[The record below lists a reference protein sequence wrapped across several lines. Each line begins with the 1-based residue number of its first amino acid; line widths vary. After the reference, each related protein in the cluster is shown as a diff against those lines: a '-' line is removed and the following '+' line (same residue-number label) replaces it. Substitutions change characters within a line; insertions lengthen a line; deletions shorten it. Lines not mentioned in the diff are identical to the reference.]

1 MKFLALISG
10 GKDSFFNIHHCLSRG
25 HELVALGNLYPA
37 AKDGDEI
44 DSFMFQTVG
53 HEVIDYY
60 GECLDV
66 PIYRQEIK
74 GKSKNQEL
82 EYKITEEDEIE
93 DLFKLISTIKHHH
106 PQVEGVSCGA
116 ILSHY
121 QRNRVEDVCERLG
134 LTPLAYL
141 WQRSQP
147 ELMQEMILNGL
158 DARLIKVAAIGL
170 TSKDLGKSIADVYPY
185 LLKLNLMYDVH
196 VCGEGGEFETIV
208 LDSPIFKRKKLQI
221 VDSETITLSNDDVC
235 YMKLKVELVDKEEVY
250 KEVCAPKLLD
260 GDFEKVLE
268 ELSELDHLSTDLPKL
283 SLEDSMTEP
292 ISKLQFHSS
301 VTETSTKIYVSNLVS
316 DKGEEPE
323 QMKEIFHQLS
333 SYLDHYQL
341 STKNIQHM
349 TLLLKDMSKFIQL
362 NLIYFQ
368 FFEKFNLPPSRI
380 CIQTT
385 LPNNY
390 KIQLSCIINKPNGYQ
405 AEGIHIRSRSY
416 WAPQNIG
423 PYSQSKVD
431 VQRYYKVASLSGQ
444 IPLLPWN
451 MQLLDDSDEVNSIL
465 SLQHLHRVKQ
475 LINVKKLA
483 SVICFIT
490 RDNLVNLVQDIWQLY
505 CDNELENWYNRLTV
519 VKVESLPKNADV
531 EWGGFSYETVE
542 DNDDDDNESSDM
554 EDSIELGAFELV
566 NKVEVSD
573 GLHLFNISSNDIERV
588 SKLVKTAKKTCHFTI
603 LTDLQT
609 IANLEI
615 ESKANI
621 EYLPVLAT
629 WRDHQNYKISIIMK
643 IESEFKN

>member
-60 GECLDV
+60 SECLDV
-66 PIYRQEIK
+66 PIYRQEIT
-74 GKSKNQEL
+74 GKSRNQEL
-82 EYKITEEDEIE
+82 EYRITEEDEIE
-93 DLFKLISTIKHHH
+93 DLFKLISTIQRHH
-106 PQVEGVSCGA
+106 PKVEGVSCGA

-134 LTPLAYL
+134 LIPLAYL
-141 WQRSQP
+141 WQRNQP
-147 ELMQEMILNGL
+147 ELMLEMIRNGL

-170 TSKDLGKSIADVYPY
+170 TSNNLGKSIADVYPY
-185 LLKLNLMYDVH
+185 LMKLNLMYDVH

-208 LDSPIFKRKKLQI
+208 LDSPVFKRKKLKI
-221 VDSETITLSNDDVC
+221 IDSEIIDLSNDDVC
-235 YMKLKVELVDKEEVY
+235 YLKLQVELADKEEDY
-250 KEVCAPKLLD
+250 KDVEAPKLLD
-260 GDFEKVLE
+260 EDFEKVLE
-268 ELSELDHLSTDLPKL
+268 ELSEPNYIDMPKL
-283 SLEDSMTEP
+283 SLADIPSLVTET
-292 ISKLQFHSS
+292 IEFQSS
-301 VTETSTKIYVSNLVS
+301 VTETPTKIYVSNLVS
-316 DKGEEPE
+316 NNGEEPQ

-333 SYLDHYQL
+333 SYLNHYQL
-341 STKNIQHM
+341 STKNIQHI
-349 TLLLKDMSKFIQL
+349 TLLLKDMSKFSQI
-362 NLIYFQ
+362 NLIYSQ
-368 FFEKFNLPPSRI
+368 FFEEFNLPPSRI

-390 KIQLSCIINKPNGYQ
+390 KIQLSCILNKSNGYQ
-405 AEGIHIRSRSY
+405 PEGIHIRSRSY

-431 VQRYYKVASLSGQ
+431 VQKNYKLASLSGQ
-444 IPLLPWN
+444 IPLVPWN
-451 MQLLDDSDEVNSIL
+451 LQLLDDNSQVKSIL
-465 SLQHLHRVKQ
+465 SLQHLHKVKQ

-490 RDNLVNLVQDIWQLY
+490 SDSLVNLVQDIWQSY
-505 CDNELENWYNRLTV
+505 CDKVLENWYSRLTV

-531 EWGGFSYETVE
+531 EWGGFSYETIE
-542 DNDDDDNESSDM
+542 INDDDDEPIDM
-554 EDSIELGAFELV
+554 KVVIEKDAFEAV

-573 GLHLFNISSNDIERV
+573 DLHLINISTNDISRV
-588 SKLVKTAKKTCHFTI
+588 RELVNTAKKTWHLTI

-609 IANLEI
+609 MANLEI

-629 WRDHQNYKISIIMK
+629 WRDHQQYKISIIMK
-643 IESEFKN
+643 IEAN